1 MILSS
6 SSLMLTPAL
15 IWLFLTSTAS
25 LSSNETT
32 FPCPGYTRAGN
43 FSDIP
48 LADRPSLERIL
59 QNGFSLSGLEAT
71 VPVRSTTD
79 PDISWLSKAPNTVAF
94 EKGFVQ
100 RPFRRISNDIC
111 ADYPEGIFKAS
122 LVCNHYSSTGITIG
136 SSSYN
141 ELVRGQLR
149 LEASIGTLS
158 SGEPLETERIRNN
171 VDNESG
177 NSDSFQAW
185 EDTVAEFI
193 GCSEAVIDGGYPVK
207 YPTRVVDSQNGG
219 CSVNSNCFEFEPDFL
234 DDLTALQ
241 GAVVIATNRSS
252 FSLPWSDPAVS
263 YDREAFVTFTNT
275 WGHGAVDRFDFG
287 QQFVSLYKADEGG
300 NGSWPVLYLGRAGG
314 TEPDPIETDEMY
326 TDDECLDPQPSVLD
340 YSRWDELLSTRN
352 QFWWGLQPW
361 GTSPRISEEVAE
373 YVRIG
378 FEFFYYELR
387 QENYLWDQSREDFTE
402 ADCTATL
409 SVTLSP
415 TLGLTSSTTSPIP
428 SGTTP
433 GPTPTPTAVASDDSI
448 LSALPSGVNDDSG
461 VANAGHGSMFV
472 SVLVWITGALFIS
485 V

>member
-6 SSLMLTPAL
+6 SSLTLTPGL

-25 LSSNETT
+25 LPSNETT
-32 FPCPGYTRAGN
+32 FPCPGHTGPGN

-48 LADRPSLERIL
+48 LADRPRLERIL

-79 PDISWLSKAPNTVAF
+79 PDIAWLSNAPNTVAF

-100 RPFRRISNDIC
+100 RPFRRISNEIC
-111 ADYPEGIFKAS
+111 ADYPGGVHKAS
-122 LVCNHYSSTGITIG
+122 LLCNHYSSTYITG
-136 SSSYN
+136 ESAYSK
-141 ELVRGQLR
+141 LVAGQLR
-149 LEASIGTLS
+149 LEASMFYYS
-158 SGEPLETERIRNN
+158 EEPLETERIRNN
-171 VDNESG
+171 VDNECG

-193 GCSEAVIDGGYPVK
+193 GCSEAVINGGYPVK
-207 YPTRVVDSQNGG
+207 YSTRIVNSQDGV

-241 GAVVIATNRSS
+241 GAVVIAANRSS
-252 FSLPWSDPAVS
+252 SSLPWSDPAVS
-263 YDREAFVTFTNT
+263 YDREAFVTFTNK
-275 WGHGAVDRFDFG
+275 WGHGAVDKFYFG
-287 QQFVSLYKADEGG
+287 QQFVSLYNADEGA
-300 NGSWPVLYLGRAGG
+300 NGSRPVLYLGRAGG
-314 TEPDPIETDEMY
+314 TEPDPIETGVMY
-326 TDDECLDPQPSVLD
+326 TDDECLDPQPSILV

-352 QFWWGLQPW
+352 QFWWELQPW

-373 YVRIG
+373 SVRIG
-378 FEFFYYELR
+378 FIVFYYELR
-387 QENYLWDQSREDFTE
+387 QENSLWDQSREDFTE
-402 ADCTATL
+402 ANCTANI

-415 TLGLTSSTTSPIP
+415 TRGPTSSTTSPIP

-433 GPTPTPTAVASDDSI
+433 GPTPTPTAVVSDDSI
-448 LSALPSGVNDDSG
+448 LSAGNLSSGVN
-461 VANAGHGSMFV
+461 VNAGRGSMFV